1 MWLILQSAYDTLL
14 TAISTGVVPPFQ
26 DQQAY
31 AAGKTTALGQGNF
44 SDIMEVAGDTARI
57 HIKGILTNEPS
68 LMAFFFGGGNTTYPE
83 IIAALAAAEKD
94 PKIKKAELFIKSPGG
109 IIEGG
114 FEAMSAIRN
123 FAKPI
128 TARIDGVGASMA
140 YAFASQTLHITAAHN
155 ATQVGSVGIAQEI
168 SIPENLV
175 ILTSTAAPKKRPDVR
190 TEQGKKDAVEFLDSI
205 HGLFAQAIAEG
216 RTRATGKTVTVDMVN
231 SNFGQ
236 GAAVL
241 GIEAL
246 NKGMVDVIESD
257 KSVRPVLKVVG
268 SKGNDNIGGNKA
280 MTLDE
285 LKAQHPALYAAAV
298 GEGVHQGVVK
308 ERDRVNS
315 HLIMGSS
322 SGDMKTAMEAI
333 KAGTEMTGALQATY
347 LAAGMN
353 RTDKTNRQA
362 ETTALNP
369 GGGNAPAGGGAP
381 ALSDD
386 EKSDQVLALV
396 AKGTGYTV
404 PVAANAGGIK

>member
-1 MWLILQSAYDTLL
+1 MWLILQSAYDSLL
-14 TAISTGVVPPFQ
+14 MALSTGVVPSFE
-26 DQQAY
+26 DQRKY
-31 AAGKTTALGQGNF
+31 AAGRLEALSSGNM

-57 HIKGILTNEPS
+57 HINGILTNEPN

-94 PKIKKAELFIKSPGG
+94 PAIKKAELFIKSPGG

-123 FAKPI
+123 FSKPI
-128 TARIDGVGASMA
+128 TARINGVGASMA

-168 SIPENLV
+168 TIPENLV

-190 TEQGKKDAVEFLDSI
+190 TPEGRKDAVEFLDSI

-236 GAAVL
+236 GAIVL
-241 GIEAL
+241 GAEAL
-246 NKGMVDVIESD
+246 NKGMVDAIESD
-257 KSVRPVLKVVG
+257 ASVRPVIKLVAKTPDPPKAG
-268 SKGNDNIGGNKA
+268 IGGKKA
-280 MTLDE
+280 MTLEE

-298 GEGVHQGVVK
+298 AEGVTQGVAK
-308 ERDRVNS
+308 ERDRVNA

-322 SGDMKTAMEAI
+322 SGDMKTAMAAI
-333 KAGTEMTGALQATY
+333 KDGKEMTGELQATY

-353 RTDKTNRQA
+353 RSDKTNRQ
-362 ETTALNP
+362 EESTALNP
-369 GGGNAPAGGGAP
+369 GGGGSGTGAA
-381 ALSDD
+381 ALTDD
-386 EKSDQVLALV
+386 QKSDQVLAIV
-396 AKGTGYTV
+396 AAATGYD
-404 PVAANAGGIK
+404 PSNGGKK